1 MRAIFIVLAAL
12 LLTGCSMGRKSWGMA
27 TSADAFKVVLADP
40 QSGSTVPEL
49 VAGGGCVAAVFA
61 VPMEPG
67 QTMSRHISYS
77 RRRSLWN
84 VFSSA
89 SASNVGCVYISGSDE
104 SAEETAKILEAFG
117 RVVNGEADE

>member
-1 MRAIFIVLAAL
+1 MRYGIIILAAL

-40 QSGSTVPEL
+40 QNGNAVPEL

-61 VPMEPG
+61 VPMEEG
-67 QTMSRHISYS
+67 QAMSRHISYS

-104 SAEETAKILEAFG
+104 SPEQTARILEAFG
-117 RVVNGEADE
+117 KIVNGESDE